1 MQYVTTRSN
10 EKTYTWLHALN
21 DDRAEDGGFYIPAQ
35 MPAFSPE
42 QISALALKNPN
53 QALAE
58 MLNLLFDC
66 ELTRWDVDFAVG
78 RYPVRLSSIV
88 RRIAI
93 AEGWHNVDWDFS
105 RTVRDLSNLVRGTG
119 AGILPAGDWFEIAV
133 RIGVLFGVF
142 GELMRD
148 GIAQPG
154 KTVDVAVAS
163 GNLRSVMAVRYAR
176 EWGLPI
182 GDIIICCNENNNLWN
197 LVRHGELRSGLS
209 VKETATSDCDNV
221 FAEDMERLIHLCGGG
236 TEVFR
241 FLEAKEQGRSYFA
254 DTRVLPSLQKNT
266 YVSVVGQAR
275 LESIIPTI
283 HKNHG
288 YVFGPYSALCYA
300 GLTDYRSATGSSDY
314 ALIISDRG
322 ALRDDRYVAMEMG
335 ISVAALH
342 NML

>member
-21 DDRAEDGGFYIPAQ
+21 DDRAADGGLFIPAE
-35 MPAFSPE
+35 MPVFTKD
-42 QISALALKNPN
+42 QIDRLAMKNPN

-58 MLNLLFDC
+58 ILNLLFDC

-78 RYPVRLSSIV
+78 RYPVRLSSMV

-93 AEGWHNVDWDFS
+93 AEGWHNVDWEFA
-105 RTVRDLSNLVRGTG
+105 RTVRDLSALVRGTRDTG
-119 AGILPAGDWFEIAV
+119 LPVGGWFEIAV
-133 RIGVLFGVF
+133 RIGFLFGVF
-142 GELMRD
+142 GEMMRD
-148 GIAQPG
+148 GIVQPG

-163 GNLRSVMAVRYAR
+163 GNLRAVMAVRYAR

-197 LVRHGELRSGLS
+197 LIRHGELRFGLT
-209 VKETATSDCDNV
+209 VKDTATPECDKV
-221 FAEDMERLIHLCGGG
+221 VPEDLERLIYSCGGTG
-236 TEVFR
+236 EVAR
-241 FLEAKEQGRSYFA
+241 FLESRDQGRAYFPEPE
-254 DTRVLPSLQKNT
+254 TLEKLQKNI
-266 YVSVVGQAR
+266 YVSVVGQHRMEAT
-275 LESIIPTI
+275 IPTI

-322 ALRDDRYVAMEMG
+322 ALRDDGFVAREMG
-335 ISVAALH
+335 IAVTTLH